1 MILETERLLLRN
13 FKYDDLDLLYKYRNE
28 PNCAKYQ
35 SWDDTSREYLQ
46 SFIKEEK
53 NKIVKGETL
62 QLAISLKNNNELIG
76 DTYIAFK
83 NKTITLGYTISPQH
97 QRKGYAYEIL
107 QSIISHLFKNFDDHE
122 IVCMVHPDN
131 EASKMLLEKLNFENE
146 GYLKEIDS
154 LIYSLHNLI

>member
-28 PNCAKYQ
+28 LNCAKYQ